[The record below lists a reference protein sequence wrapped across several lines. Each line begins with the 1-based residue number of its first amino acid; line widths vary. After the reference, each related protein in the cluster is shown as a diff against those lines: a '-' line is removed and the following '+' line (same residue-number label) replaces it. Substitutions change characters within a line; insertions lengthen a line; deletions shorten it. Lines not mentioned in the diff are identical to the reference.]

1 VKWAAVGQ
9 GARVAGKALPWLVLA
24 GVAGTLAADEA
35 RQRRAAAAPGPV
47 PPVADRG
54 RGRHADT
61 PWTIPPAGWKDIAW
75 RTAKETIDDDVVAVA
90 RGVAFSGMLALFPAL
105 AAFVSIYGLFA
116 DVAAAREHLAALTG
130 FVPASALT
138 MIGDQMVRIA
148 AANDAGLS
156 ATAVLG
162 ILVSVW
168 SANAGIK
175 ALFRGLNIAFEEKE
189 KRSFLKLHLATL
201 AFTVGGVVFFA
212 LAAAAIIGVPVA
224 FEFFGA
230 QGVLPLFAALRWPA
244 LLAVTVVGLGLLYRF
259 GPSREDA
266 RWDWISP
273 GALAAAVLWM
283 AASGLFSWY
292 LTSVADYEATYGSL
306 GAVFGLMVW
315 MWLSAVVILFGAE
328 INAEVEHQTARD
340 STTGPPEPLG
350 QRGAAM
356 ADEIGRPAPTRIVS
370 AKVRDLLKRKGT
382 NEPGSKA
389 WRAAG

>member
-1 VKWAAVGQ
+1 MKWAAVGQ

-356 ADEIGRPAPTRIVS
+356 ADEIGRPAPTRIVP